1 MQLACKLADF
11 NYLFSIKSMKYEKEF
26 PLFKTKMEGVNE
38 KFDLS
43 KTEDRSRYFQAKAGD
58 EIGKLKN
65 FFADGN
71 TFIAYLVAK
80 KSAGKGT
87 YTKLMKEIFGDVIEH
102 ISAGDV
108 VRNTYKIFQEDL
120 PEKEEIMK
128 YLQERYR
135 GYMSLDDAVDALLGK
150 SQDKLLPTELILTL
164 IEREIDKVPRKTLFI
179 DGLPRDMDQISY
191 SLFFRNLI
199 NYRQDP
205 DFFVA
210 IDIPESIIDER
221 MKYRVVCPICQ
232 TPRNTKLFATQDV
245 EYDEKDKKFYLLCDE
260 HKVRM
265 IGKEGDEA
273 GIESIRERTDRDQN
287 LIDKLFAIH
296 GVPLILLRNAIPV
309 DKAKDYVD
317 DYELTPAYS
326 YKAGKNGKVEII
338 ESPWTAMDDE
348 GVEVNSLLAPP
359 VIVSLI
365 KSLVKE
371 LKL

>member
-1 MQLACKLADF
+1 
-11 NYLFSIKSMKYEKEF
+11 MKYEKEF
-26 PLFKTKMEGVNE
+26 PLFKTKVDGVNQ

-43 KTEDRSRYFQAKAGD
+43 NTEDRAKYFEVKAGD
-58 EIGKLKN
+58 EIEKLKKY
-65 FFADGN
+65 FSEDK

-87 YTKLMKEIFGDVIEH
+87 YTKLMKEIFGDVIGH

-108 VRNTYKIFQEDL
+108 VRHTYKVFKENL
-120 PEKEEIMK
+120 PEKAEIME
-128 YLQERYR
+128 YLEDRYR
-135 GYMSLDDAVDALLGK
+135 GYMSLEDAIDALIGK
-150 SQDKLLPTELILTL
+150 SQDKLLPTEFILTL
-164 IEREIDKVPRKTLFI
+164 IEREIDKMPRKTLFI
-179 DGLPRDMDQISY
+179 DGLPRDLDQISY
-191 SLFFRNLI
+191 SLYFRNLI
-199 NYRQDP
+199 NYRKDP

-221 MKYRVVCPICQ
+221 MKYRVICPVCQ

-245 EYDEKDKKFYLLCDE
+245 EYDEKDDKFYLLCDE
-260 HKVRM
+260 HKERM
-265 IGKEGDEA
+265 VGKEGDDA

-296 GVPLILLRNAIPV
+296 GLPLIMLRNGIPT
-309 DKAKDYVD
+309 DKASEYVD

-326 YKAGKNGKVEII
+326 YKVDENGKVETI
-338 ESPWTAMDDE
+338 EEPWAATDDE

-359 VIVSLI
+359 VVLSLI
-365 KSLVKE
+365 KKLVKE